1 MRGVENVRVWS
12 DWCHGC
18 GWGRGEG
25 RVGDIVLHFQSG
37 YRGSRRTPHWLVG
50 PLVYGVPTM
59 T

>member
-1 MRGVENVRVWS
+1 M
-12 DWCHGC
+12 CGC
-18 GWGRGEG
+18 GVTGVMGVAG
-25 RVGDIVLHFQSG
+25 GDIVLHFQSG